1 MPSHSASCLLNRPVA
16 IMPPRKVQS
25 LAYMPSKVCLP
36 QVDAVEFGDLSIEQQ
51 IRLMR
56 QTDVLAGYHGAA
68 LTLSL
73 FMPPESALV
82 EVEEDYR

>member
-1 MPSHSASCLLNRPVA
+1 MG
-16 IMPPRKVQS
+16 S
-25 LAYMPSKVCLP
+25 L
-36 QVDAVEFGDLSIEQQ
+36 GIEDQ
-51 IRLMR
+51 ILLMR

-82 EVEEDYR
+82 EVEEEFYRFGHSTLLGAWSAVYIR